1 MQKIADLIKADIAT
15 TVIASLGL
23 VIAFLGLSISFWQAR
38 NQQRK
43 EHLEEIRLRE
53 IEIQEAVK
61 QREHM
66 AQQMRLQAQQVKF
79 QGEQITQILDWVS
92 KITFQN
98 RKD

>member
-1 MQKIADLIKADIAT
+1 MQKLVDLIKADIAT
-15 TVIASLGL
+15 TVIAFFGL
-23 VIAFLGLSISFWQAR
+23 VVALLGLSISFWQAR
-38 NQQRK
+38 KQQRK

-53 IEIQEAVK
+53 IEIKEAVK

-66 AQQMRLQAQQVKF
+66 AQQMKLQAQQVKF
-79 QGEQITQILDWVS
+79 QGEQIAQILDWVS